1 LNRAVL
7 HGYFRSSAAFRVR
20 IALQLKGLDVA
31 QVSVH
36 LRKGEQRGPEFLKLN
51 PAALIPVYITEEGA
65 TLTESMAI
73 IEYLDEIVPEPR
85 LLPVLPLERARVR
98 SLAYLIACD
107 VHPIQN
113 LRVLQRLRTQFGA
126 DDGAANAWAVHFIQ
140 LGLTAFEAELA
151 GSPATGRCCHGD
163 TPTLADI
170 CLIPQ
175 IFNARR
181 FQVDLVPF
189 PTVLRIVDHCATIPA
204 FERAR
209 PDAQPDAQ

>member
-1 LNRAVL
+1 MSRAVL

-20 IALQLKGLDVA
+20 IALQLKGLDVEH
-31 QVSVH
+31 VSVQ
-36 LRKGEQRGPEFLKLN
+36 LRKGQQQSPEFIDLN
-51 PAALIPVYITEEGA
+51 PAALIPVYVTEEGV
-65 TLTESMAI
+65 TLTESLAI
-73 IEYLDEIVPEPR
+73 IEYLDEVAPQPR
-85 LLPVLPLERARVR
+85 LLPAAPLERARVR

-126 DDGAANAWAVHFIQ
+126 DDDAANAWARHYIEK
-140 LGLTAFEAELA
+140 GLAAFEVELA
-151 GSPATGRCCHGD
+151 RSPKTGRFCHGD

-175 IFNARR
+175 VFNARR
-181 FQVDLVPF
+181 FQVDLSPF
-189 PTVLRIVDHCATIPA
+189 PTVLRIVDHCATVPA

-209 PDAQPDAQ
+209 PEAQPDAI

>member
-1 LNRAVL
+1 MTRAVL

-20 IALQLKGLDVA
+20 IALQLKGLDVE
-31 QVSVH
+31 QVSVQ
-36 LRKGEQRGPEFLKLN
+36 LRAGEQHTPEFLKLN
-51 PAALIPVYITEEGA
+51 PAALIPVYVTEQGA
-65 TLTESMAI
+65 ALSESLAI
-73 IEYLDEIVPEPR
+73 IEYLDEVVPEPR
-85 LLPVLPLERARVR
+85 LLPAAPLERARVR

-126 DDGAANAWAVHFIQ
+126 DDDAAIAWARHYIE
-140 LGLTAFEAELA
+140 LGLGAFEVELA
-151 GSPATGRCCHGD
+151 RSPKTGRFCHGD

-181 FQVDLVPF
+181 FKVDLTPF
-189 PTVLRIVDHCATIPA
+189 PTVLRIVDHCATVPA
-204 FERAR
+204 FDRAR